1 MPAAE
6 ENELD
11 FELYGAFTDGGEN
24 EAASSARQSQARQGR
39 TVAKKS
45 N

>member
-24 EAASSARQSQARQGR
+24 AESLFSKTISGSQGR
-39 TVAKKS
+39 TVA
-45 N
+45 